1 MKKISIALLVS
12 LLIIAMT
19 ISVSAASFEAA
30 KGTPTIDGDKDEAYS
45 VAKEISIAVEV
56 NGNSDYA
63 TGVAYTLWDNDA
75 LYVYIDITDKV
86 VTKEK
91 CAEDPTTHWHTDSAE
106 IYLDLVNTGDD
117 DVTTI
122 NAAQYT
128 GGLVYG
134 GNDWGGRG
142 MHWDANK
149 ENSTYATKTT
159 ANGWALEAKIVW
171 GSDFKPAVDS
181 VIGFTI
187 GINDDADGTDGRENQ
202 AFPSGTEQS
211 NAWQMTGNYDD
222 LKLTAAEF
230 IPVVEEVVAAPAE
243 EAPAAEAA
251 PVTAAPT
258 APVAA
263 AQTSDMSIIMAIG
276 TLLTSGAALVISKK
290 RK

>member
-1 MKKISIALLVS
+1 MKKFSILLLVS
-12 LLIIAMT
+12 LLIAAMA
-19 ISVSAASFEAA
+19 ISASAASFEAA
-30 KGTPTIDGDKDEAYS
+30 KGTPTIDAEKDEAYS
-45 VAKEISIAVEV
+45 VAKEISVAVEV
-56 NGNSDYA
+56 NGNADYA
-63 TGVAYTLWDNDA
+63 SGIAYTLWDNDA
-75 LYVYIDITDKV
+75 LYVYIDVTDKV

-106 IYLDLVNTGDD
+106 IYIDLVNTGDD

-149 ENSTYATKTT
+149 EASTYATKTT
-159 ANGWALEAKIVW
+159 ATGWVIEAKIVW
-171 GSDFKPAVDS
+171 GSDYKPAVNN

-187 GINDDADGTDGRENQ
+187 GINDDADGVDGRENQ

-222 LKLTAAEF
+222 LKLTDVEF
-230 IPVVEEVVAAPAE
+230 IPVIEEAAAPAE

-251 PVTAAPT
+251 PVATT
-258 APVAA
+258 PVTTVTA
-263 AQTSDMSIIMAIG
+263 AQTSDITVIMALG
-276 TLLTSGAALVISKK
+276 TLLTSGAALLISKK